1 MLAERPR
8 IEHGTE
14 EVARHLGY
22 DATPTRPEHA
32 GRTFMLCYR
41 GDWGP
46 DHVKVDCVF
55 LNRSLLVAPGPRPR
69 AVRPDAE
76 ALTCCNA
83 ELAGGKVKAF
93 FDRVKVR
100 DLYDV
105 CNLEVEPG
113 SVTVESPGG
122 FLGSPWPGSGD
133 PGPRAVHNPRLL
145 TAHRAMDPGGP
156 RRRGIERMR
165 RSLEEAGMPSPLIS
179 WDPDRFTVCLDVRV
193 DHGPSGGSAH
203 RRSRPWRSAGCP
215 GAARRSPPT

>member
-1 MLAERPR
+1 MLGERPR
-8 IEHGTE
+8 IEHRAE
-14 EVARHLGY
+14 EAGRHLGY

-32 GRTFMLCYR
+32 ARTFTLRYR

-55 LNRSLLVAPGPRPR
+55 LNRSPLVAPGPRPC

-76 ALTCCNA
+76 ASTFCDA
-83 ELAGGKVKAF
+83 ELAGGKVKVF
-93 FDRVKVR
+93 FNRVKVR

-113 SVTVESPGG
+113 SATVKSPGG
-122 FLGSPWPGSGD
+122 LLGSPWPGSGD
-133 PGPRAVHNPRLL
+133 PGPRAARSPRLL
-145 TAHRAMDPGGP
+145 TAHRAMDPGV
-156 RRRGIERMR
+156 RRRGIDRMR

-179 WDPDRFTVCLDVRV
+179 WGPDRFTVCLGVRV
-193 DHGPSGGSAH
+193 NHGPLRGSAH